1 MDNLKP
7 YWTDQAIRQMK
18 EIYDFYK
25 AFGKKTIQK
34 RISSIKKQVD
44 RLTRFPYLGKVES
57 NYQGTE
63 SFRSL
68 IEGDYKIIYLIR
80 EE

>member
-7 YWTDQAIRQMK
+7 YWTDQAIRQMN

-34 RISSIKKQVD
+34 RISPIKKQVD
-44 RLTRFPYLGKVES
+44 RLTRFPYCRKSRILRS
-57 NYQGTE
+57 RNRIF
-63 SFRSL
+63 SFPDRRRL
-68 IEGDYKIIYLIR
+68 
-80 EE
+80 